1 MATIPT
7 QTLPSDSQ
15 LSSLALNALRFSMYI
30 SLSDP
35 ACAEALATRILAVNS
50 SGKLS
55 TLSENQLQLDAV
67 KRAIWRAWDMSPVVT
82 DYRRAWLQDDDLD
95 LSPDEALPVLF
106 AKFSQLRTLISCA
119 ERLLEPLGTNMYLED
134 VRQLLG
140 TASDIAGGALVMSV
154 FDGEAA

>member
-1 MATIPT
+1 MATTPT
-7 QTLPSDSQ
+7 QTQPSSDE
-15 LSSLALNALRFSMYI
+15 LAYLALNALRFSMYI

-95 LSPDEALPVLF
+95 LSPDDALPILF

-119 ERLLEPLGTNMYLED
+119 EKLLEPLGSNTYLED

-140 TASDIAGGALVMSV
+140 TASDIAGGALVMSM

>member
-55 TLSENQLQLDAV
+55 TLSESQLQLDAV

-95 LSPDEALPVLF
+95 LSPDEALPVLH

-119 ERLLEPLGTNMYLED
+119 EKLLEPLGTNTYLED

>member
-1 MATIPT
+1 MATTPT
-7 QTLPSDSQ
+7 QTQPSSDE
-15 LSSLALNALRFSMYI
+15 LAVLALNALRFSMFL

-35 ACAEALATRILAVNS
+35 TCAEALATRILLTNPS
-50 SGKLS
+50 ENHS
-55 TLSENQLQLDAV
+55 TLSDNQLLLDAV

-82 DYRRAWLQDDDLD
+82 DYRRVWLQDDDLD
-95 LSPDEALPVLF
+95 LSPDDALPVLF
-106 AKFSQLRTLISCA
+106 AKFSQLRTLIGCA
-119 ERLLEPLGTNMYLED
+119 EKLLEPLGSNMYLED